1 MIHVDQIIYLEKK
14 QLIYQNLDLQHKE
27 EVLKCLKRN
36 EALYQIL
43 YAQNV
48 DLSSLSQEKFTE
60 YTYKQSYKTLE
71 GEIIEEKPLTDFK
84 IIMED
89 GHSKEETISYLKNGV
104 LVFDK
109 EEFIEN
115 FNSYMIEWC
124 FDRRRIEKLKKMID
138 TGVPI
143 RNWGIVTKNGKTY
156 YIRYTCLERGKVIL
170 K

>member
-1 MIHVDQIIYLEKK
+1 MEKIVIIDENKY
-14 QLIYQNLDLQHKE
+14 
-27 EVLKCLKRN
+27 
-36 EALYQIL
+36 
-43 YAQNV
+43 
-48 DLSSLSQEKFTE
+48 
-60 YTYKQSYKTLE
+60 
-71 GEIIEEKPLTDFK
+71 EII
-84 IIMED
+84 
-89 GHSKEETISYLKNGV
+89 KEYKNG
-104 LVFDK
+104 FDK